1 MEWQKGEANILS
13 AIQVAGNRDLS
24 ILLKVTIIICRGIL
38 LEREE
43 LWLQSLRK
51 TLCIRSGNQ

>member
-1 MEWQKGEANILS
+1 MEWQKGEAIILS

-24 ILLKVTIIICRGIL
+24 ILLKVTVIIYRGIKAGL

-43 LWLQSLRK
+43 LWL
-51 TLCIRSGNQ
+51 